1 MEEIVDLCAGM
12 FGLLTRPSGTAVPT
26 SICVILVNAGN
37 MHRCGPFRL
46 HVRLARRL
54 AELGYATL
62 RFDVPGVGDSLRRAD
77 KPQHEVMLEMLEQI
91 EARTGYRRFVV
102 GGICAGADTSWHMA
116 LADPRIVGLF
126 QLDGLA
132 RRGLWFLA
140 GRMARGLRK
149 SPAAWLA
156 WLRSLARARSGEP
169 QPILVTPEDLREWPA
184 RGSER
189 GQLAAMLGR
198 GVELFALFT
207 GGTSYL
213 LHPRQ
218 FEGTFGPAAQGAAVR
233 FRHWPE
239 CDHLFYAESDRE
251 RLIEELADWL
261 RQRLPR

>member
-12 FGLLTRPSGTAVPT
+12 FGLLTRPSGTT
-26 SICVILVNAGN
+26 SASLCVILVNAGN

-77 KPQHEVMLEMLEQI
+77 KPQNEVMLEMLEQI
-91 EARTGYRRFVV
+91 QARTGYQRFVV

-116 LADPRIVGLF
+116 LADRRIVGLF

-132 RRGLWFLA
+132 RRGIWFLA
-140 GRMARGLRK
+140 GRLARAMRK
-149 SPAAWLA
+149 SPADWLA
-156 WLRSLARARSGEP
+156 RLRSRAPRGEP

-189 GQLAAMLGR
+189 SQLAGLLER
-198 GVELFALFT
+198 GVEWFALFT

-218 FEGTFGPAAQGAAVR
+218 FEATFGPAAHGGSVR
-233 FRHWPE
+233 FRHWPQ